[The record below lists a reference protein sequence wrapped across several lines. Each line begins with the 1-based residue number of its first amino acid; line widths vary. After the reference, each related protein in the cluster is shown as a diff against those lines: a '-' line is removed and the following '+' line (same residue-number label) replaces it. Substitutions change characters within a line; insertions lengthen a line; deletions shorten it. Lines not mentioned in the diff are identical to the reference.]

1 VWQDNNHASPC
12 VKGPRKHTILVIDD
26 EKPLRRLLHCCL
38 EEAGY
43 IVSEA
48 PNGRS
53 GVHAFRKTPTD
64 LVITDIYMP
73 ERDGLEVIE
82 CLRRSRPTV
91 KILVISGASG
101 TMDYLKLARATGASA
116 LRKPFAL
123 QTLLGQVAFL
133 IGKVGT
139 HA

>member
-1 VWQDNNHASPC
+1 MLTTELN
-12 VKGPRKHTILVIDD
+12 GPRKQSILIIED
-26 EKPLRRLLHCCL
+26 EEPVRQLLRNCL

-43 IVSEA
+43 IVNEA
-48 PNGRS
+48 PNGRK
-53 GVHAFRKTPTD
+53 GVQAFRKAPSD

-73 ERDGLEVIE
+73 ECDSHEVIE

-91 KILVISGASG
+91 KILVISAASG
-101 TMDYLKLARATGASA
+101 TMDYFKLARAAGASA

-133 IGKVGT
+133 IGKAGT

>member
-1 VWQDNNHASPC
+1 MLTTELTS
-12 VKGPRKHTILVIDD
+12 PRKQSILIIED
-26 EKPLRRLLHCCL
+26 EEAVRHLLRCCL

-48 PNGRS
+48 PNGRK
-53 GVHAFRKTPTD
+53 GVYAFRKAPTD

-82 CLRRSRPTV
+82 SLRRSRPTV
-91 KILVISGASG
+91 KILVISAASG
-101 TMDYLKLARATGASA
+101 TMDYFKLARAAGASA

-123 QTLLGQVAFL
+123 QTLLSQVAFL
-133 IGKVGT
+133 LGKAAT
-139 HA
+139 HM